1 MRDVTIDTL
10 SHNVGTTT
18 WSFDTVPTREQAIA
32 MVDDMYA
39 EMCFD
44 VHKPS
49 EWSSPLARHLDLIA
63 HDRTN
68 KTIELAIVHHC
79 VATTDDDAAIV
90 MAQSD
95 PARDPTLVALMRQV
109 VDAYVDD
116 NQLFI
121 NRNNVDYVDCVV
133 VVVVSSPSRDHITRH
148 YGLASV
154 DIFALYDE
162 GGRWSET

>member
-1 MRDVTIDTL
+1 MRDVTIDIM
-10 SHNVGTTT
+10 SHNTADTTFR
-18 WSFDTVPTREQAIA
+18 FDTVPTREQAVA
-32 MVDDMYA
+32 MVRDMYA
-39 EMCFD
+39 ELCCD
-44 VHKPS
+44 TCDPAA
-49 EWSSPLARHLDLIA
+49 WASPLSQHLDFIA

-68 KTIELAIVHHC
+68 KTIELAIVRHYI
-79 VATTDDDAAIV
+79 AKTNDDAAV
-90 MAQSD
+90 LTAQSN

>member
-1 MRDVTIDTL
+1 MRDVTINALT
-10 SHNVGTTT
+10 HNVGTTT
-18 WSFDTVPTREQAIA
+18 FRFDTVPTREQAVA
-32 MVDDMYA
+32 MVRDMYA
-39 EMCFD
+39 ELCCD
-44 VHKPS
+44 TCDPAA
-49 EWSSPLARHLDLIA
+49 WASPLARHLDLIA

-68 KTIELAIVHHC
+68 KTIELAIVRHF
-79 VATTDDDAAIV
+79 VAKTDDEAAV
-90 MAQSD
+90 LMAQSD

-154 DIFALYDE
+154 DVFALYDE
-162 GGRWSET
+162 SGRWVAR